1 MFCHGESVAN
11 RSFITGATG
20 VVGGHLLN
28 ALIERGDTVT
38 ALVRSEAAAK
48 RLREVG
54 ATVVIGDITV
64 PDVLPDAMWGA
75 DTVFHVAGVNEGCPR
90 DASLMDR
97 VNIEGAAAVVDAAA
111 EAGAGRVVLTS
122 SVTAIGEAEGMVG
135 TEHTR
140 HSGSYVSRYARS
152 KHLGEQAALKM
163 ASDRGMDL
171 VVVNPASVQGPGR
184 SGGSAELIRRV
195 LGSRRPLLVDVA
207 VSIVDIADCTV
218 GHLRAA
224 EVGRSGERYI
234 LSGATLM
241 VSDAVDLINAAAGTR
256 VTPRWLPLALVRSVG
271 LPLSRMIPSSL
282 ICPDMVRSL
291 LHGHKYDNSKSRS
304 ELGLAYTPI
313 ADTFDRTIAWFRAEG
328 LIQ

>member
-1 MFCHGESVAN
+1 VAS

-20 VVGGHLLN
+20 VVGGHLLT
-28 ALIERGDTVT
+28 ALIERGDSVT
-38 ALVRSEAAAK
+38 AIARSETAAQRVLAA
-48 RLREVG
+48 G
-54 ATVVIGDITV
+54 ATPVVGDITM
-64 PDVLPDAMWGA
+64 PDFLPDAMWGA

-97 VNIEGAAAVVDAAA
+97 VNIDGAAAVVEAAA
-111 EAGAGRVVLTS
+111 EAGVGRVVLTS

-152 KHLGEQAALKM
+152 KHLGEQAALRM
-163 ASDRGMDL
+163 AVDRGVDL

-195 LGSRRPLLVDVA
+195 LGSRRPLLADVA
-207 VSIVDIADCTV
+207 VSIVDIADCTD

-224 EVGRSGERYI
+224 EFGRSGERYI

-256 VTPRWLPLALVRSVG
+256 VTPRWLPLGLVRSVG
-271 LPLSRMIPSSL
+271 LPLSRIIPSPL
-282 ICPDMVRSL
+282 ICPDVVRSL
-291 LHGHKYDNSKSRS
+291 LHGHKYDNSKSRT

-313 ADTFDRTIAWFRAEG
+313 AHTFDRTIAWFRAEG